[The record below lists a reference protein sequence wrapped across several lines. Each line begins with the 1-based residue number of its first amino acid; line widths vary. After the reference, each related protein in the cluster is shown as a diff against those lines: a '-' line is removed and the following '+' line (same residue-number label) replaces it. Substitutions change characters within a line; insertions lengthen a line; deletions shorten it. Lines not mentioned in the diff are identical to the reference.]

1 MRKPLR
7 NALIGHT
14 GFIGSNLLN
23 LKKNLD
29 LFNSKN
35 IKKIRFKSYDTV
47 YCAGTY
53 SKIWIAKKKPNE
65 DKKNLDKLINNLEK
79 INAKRF
85 FLISTCE
92 VFGKQKNTFENSKIN
107 TNYKYAYGYN
117 RHKLEKFVEKNF
129 KDHFIIRLPIVY
141 GKNFSKNFLYD
152 LINSKNLDNLNGSDI
167 VQIYDVSNLKKHIK
181 YVEKKKIRKLNISS
195 KPFKLKHIAKKF
207 FKIDLKAS
215 KKYRT
220 INMKSIYG
228 KQKEN
233 YFMSQK
239 KILKDL
245 NLFLNKL

>member
-1 MRKPLR
+1 MRKKLK

-23 LKKNLD
+23 LKKNFD
-29 LFNSKN
+29 LYNSKN
-35 IKKIRFKSYDTV
+35 IEKIKFKSYDTV

-53 SKIWIAKKKPNE
+53 SKIWIAKKKPKE
-65 DKKNLDKLINNLEK
+65 DKKNLDKLIDNLKK
-79 INAKRF
+79 INAKSF

-107 TNYKYAYGYN
+107 TNYKYAYGHN
-117 RHKLEKFVEKNF
+117 RYKLEKFIENKF

-141 GKNFSKNFLYD
+141 GNNFSKNFLYD
-152 LINSKNLDNLNGSDI
+152 LINSKNLDNLNGNDI
-167 VQIYDVSNLKKHIK
+167 VQIYDVANLKKHIN
-181 YVEKKKIRKLNISS
+181 YVEKKKIKKINISS
-195 KPFKLKHIAKKF
+195 KPFKLEYIAKKF
-207 FKIDLKAS
+207 FKIELKN
-215 KKYRT
+215 KRKNRI

-228 KQKEN
+228 KHKYN

-245 NLFLNKL
+245 NLFLNKP